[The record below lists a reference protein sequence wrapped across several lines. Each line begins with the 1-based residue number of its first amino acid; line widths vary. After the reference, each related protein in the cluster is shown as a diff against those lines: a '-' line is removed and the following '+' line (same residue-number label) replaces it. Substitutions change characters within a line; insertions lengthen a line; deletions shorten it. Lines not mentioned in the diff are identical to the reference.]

1 MARNE
6 TKYNKVIGYNKE
18 SNEIYICNYTFDDFL
33 HDKPFRG
40 ATGSVLSPLTSD
52 QVEYY
57 NDIET
62 VLERFDGS
70 GLLKDE
76 YDEDIREE
84 CIDEFASFDYDE
96 DDFDSE
102 EAYEDAREKYID
114 ENASDKAEEFNR
126 ELAEKE
132 INYAY
137 GSFPFH
143 DDSDI
148 GYITEEDTKILEEA
162 FGIEIETFECI
173 GGGRCFNDHTFNKDF
188 VSLDDDIVASIKLIE
203 GIA

>member
-6 TKYNKVIGYNKE
+6 TKYNKVIGYDKE
-18 SNEIYICNYTFDDFL
+18 LGEIYICNYTFDDVM

-40 ATGSVLSPLTSD
+40 ATGSVLMAVTPE

-84 CIDEFASFDYDE
+84 LAESFDENDIE
-96 DDFDSE
+96 SFESE
-102 EAYEDAREKYID
+102 EAFEDAREKYID